1 MCDVVGCVWREC
13 QGGGSAKV
21 EGVSRVCVWRVL
33 RGLCGDSVMC
43 AGVNMCDLLPLTSC
57 WAQVYQG
64 RHHFVDRCYIQT
76 HSPVSVYECLIGC
89 ERVRQE
95 GEKEGEGRRGKR
107 KERGG
112 GEGKRKER
120 GGGEGKRKERGGERG
135 GGEGKRKERGG
146 ERGGGEGRKERRE
159 WRREGRKERGRGRNE
174 HTLTHSLHTYIHHR
188 SYPHSRE

>member
-1 MCDVVGCVWREC
+1 
-13 QGGGSAKV
+13 
-21 EGVSRVCVWRVL
+21 
-33 RGLCGDSVMC
+33 MC
-43 AGVNMCDLLPLTSC
+43 AGVNMCDLQPLTSC

-89 ERVRQE
+89 DRVRQE

-120 GGGEGKRKERGGERG
+120 EGGEGKRKE
-135 GGEGKRKERGG
+135 ERGG

-174 HTLTHSLHTYIHHR
+174 HTLTHSLTPYL
-188 SYPHSRE
+188 HSSQKLSPQQGITTASLNSSLHSLQMSSSGISTSRGGTEASAPFTFPSFCALLPRDIIVTT